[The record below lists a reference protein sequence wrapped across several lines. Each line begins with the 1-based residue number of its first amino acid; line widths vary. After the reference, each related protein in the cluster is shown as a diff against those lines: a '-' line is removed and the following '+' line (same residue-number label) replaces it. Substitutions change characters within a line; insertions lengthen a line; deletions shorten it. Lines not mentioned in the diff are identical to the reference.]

1 MARFQAPYYPVIYV
15 RGYAMT
21 QGEIDETTADP
32 FCGFNIG
39 STVLRATADK
49 KLPPRK
55 YVFESPVVRLM
66 SDYGYTEAYEDGHDI
81 LDPEWERDASGRKT
95 DNRLDARCILIHRYY
110 DEASLLLG
118 SGAQPDIR
126 QFARDLSTL
135 VDRVRELVCANPAN
149 GVQRED
155 FKCYLVAHSMG
166 GLVCRAMLQNPALDP
181 HGATACVDKFF
192 TYATP
197 HNGIDVAGINVP
209 RWLSLFAMNTFNRGA
224 GMAGYLGLDAAY
236 AKHDRVDLMPADR
249 MSPRRIFTMVGT
261 NRMDY
266 EVAAGLSRTFV
277 GHGSDG
283 LVRIE
288 NATLNALNADGS
300 VGEQCGKAFAFRSH
314 SGYFGIVNSEEA
326 FQNLTRFLF
335 GDVRVDI
342 WLDID
347 AVRLPPAVVKAAKG
361 RPVAALY
368 QVELQASA
376 RGKLWQLTRRRSEE
390 DSPACVT
397 QAQLETPQSLYLS
410 TVFLANRARVNP
422 NKPGLSHSLELGVR
436 TPDYEIDRRLW
447 LNEHYEGNYLF
458 RDVAVLELF
467 PPASPDANWKV
478 TYSWQGNGVS
488 APKATIDVTPID
500 KGSVQL
506 SLPIESLAPDGKGN
520 LVPASAGLKG
530 SVRLVVSSWNDGAV
544 LER

>member
-39 STVLRATADK
+39 STVLRATADRK
-49 KLPPRK
+49 QPPRK

-81 LDPEWERDASGRKT
+81 LDPEWERDASGRRT
-95 DNRLDARCILIHRYY
+95 DNRLDARCIVIHRYY
-110 DEASLLLG
+110 DEASQLLG
-118 SGAQPDIR
+118 SGLRPDIR
-126 QFARDLSTL
+126 QFARDLSAL
-135 VDRVRELVCANPAN
+135 VDRVRALVCANAAN
-149 GVQRED
+149 GVGHD
-155 FKCYLVAHSMG
+155 GFKCYLVAHSMG
-166 GLVCRAMLQNPALDP
+166 GLVCRAMLQNAALDT
-181 HGATACVDKFF
+181 HGVAGCVDKFF

-197 HNGIDVAGINVP
+197 HNGIDLAGINVP
-209 RWLSLFAMNTFNRGA
+209 RWLSLFAVNTFNRGA
-224 GMAGYLGLDAAY
+224 GMAGYLGLEAAY
-236 AKHDRVDLMPADR
+236 AQHDRVDLIPVDR

-288 NATLNALNADGS
+288 NATLCALNADGS
-300 VGEQCGKAFAFRSH
+300 VGEQCAKAFAFRSH

-326 FQNLTRFLF
+326 FQNLSRFLF

-342 WLDID
+342 WLDVD

-361 RPVAALY
+361 RTVAALY

-397 QAQLETPQSLYLS
+397 HAELQAPQSLYLS

-422 NKPGLSHSLELGVR
+422 KKPGLSYSLELGVR

-447 LNEHYEGNYLF
+447 LNEHYEGTYLF
-458 RDVAVLELF
+458 RDVAVLELV
-467 PPASPDANWKV
+467 PPATADGTWKV
-478 TYSWQGNGVS
+478 TYSWQGSGVS
-488 APKATIDVTPID
+488 APTTTIDVTPID
-500 KGSVQL
+500 QGSVQL
-506 SLPIESLAPDGKGN
+506 SLPVESMAREPNGT
-520 LVPASAGLKG
+520 LVPASPGIRG
-530 SVRLVVSSWNDGAV
+530 SVRLVVSSWNDDAV
-544 LER
+544 LET